1 MQKMFLFYD
10 AVFVNAKFKKTV
22 FQKLFQPLFGFLKSS
37 RVELLI
43 RKRSVILGEMFF
55 GVIFCFLVKFIV
67 FWKMKGRCFFIFRI
81 FFFGFRCRRSIS
93 RPTVFRLSS
102 EYFG

>member
-10 AVFVNAKFKKTV
+10 AVFVNAKFQKTV

-37 RVELLI
+37 RVELFI
-43 RKRSVILGEMFF
+43 GKRTVILGKILF

-67 FWKMKGRCFFIFRI
+67 FWKMNGGCFFIFRI
-81 FFFGFRCRRSIS
+81 FFSVFGVVGPFSTQRFSG
-93 RPTVFRLSS
+93 FH
-102 EYFG
+102 